1 MKYIVFNNNPTVN
14 MGGVFLDI
22 SKVLDKAWHDGL
34 IFKLESYFVECEL
47 LSLLKNYFQNRKQRD
62 VLNGRRNINSEVP

>member
-1 MKYIVFNNNPTVN
+1 

-22 SKVLDKAWHDGL
+22 SKVFDKAWHDGL
-34 IFKLESYFVECEL
+34 IFILESYFVECEL

>member
-1 MKYIVFNNNPTVN
+1 

-22 SKVLDKAWHDGL
+22 SKVFDKAWHDGL
-34 IFKLESYFVECEL
+34 IFKLESYFAECEL